1 MTEGETIRRRVMDD
15 DNNGKK
21 HNNQLM
27 RGCNG
32 DGNGMTTT
40 MTTTTLTATMT
51 TLTTTTTTAAVT
63 ANVAASVTAMAGPH
77 TTINLSYRNGGGCSW
92 ATAGRRLCNVNG
104 KGDNGG
110 NGDSDDGVRS
120 EEAMLP
126 HLLTPARGGAMM
138 MTMRRALHLVEE

>member
-1 MTEGETIRRRVMDD
+1 MATATA
-15 DNNGKK
+15 K
-21 HNNQLM
+21 
-27 RGCNG
+27 
-32 DGNGMTTT
+32 TTT
-40 MTTTTLTATMT
+40 TTTTTTLTATMT
-51 TLTTTTTTAAVT
+51 IATTMTMAAATAMAV
-63 ANVAASVTAMAGPH
+63 ALATAMAGPH